1 MSSLIPSLFGGL
13 SLINNSSRTGTVI
26 VQQTTQTETRT
37 TVQKQ
42 LRHYVLLFDLSGS
55 MAGGKIRAMVEQFKE
70 FRKSVLKK
78 KDYISV
84 ISFTNNV
91 RVLAD
96 SLQVDQV
103 DFRNLVA
110 QISVASGGTALY
122 DAILKGIEVARSFS
136 RSKKDVVTELV
147 AFTDG
152 QDQHSSTALI
162 DVKSKVAKPGV
173 ANFNM
178 IVLVVGTSGIPAMQA
193 ICSEPQ
199 HAHLISEDD
208 CNAEA
213 IRKVFGKMTK
223 IMKKKVT
230 TVTTQAFTVSAP
242 AISAM
247 RVPSKRRSL
256 ARLTGGGVPANRCRT
271 SLKTALKKTCIAPEC
286 GNKVG
291 ANYDLCKTC
300 NKRLRGPTSRSTRR
314 STPRTG
320 KSTPRQRPHYLMQ
333 ATPVK
338 QTCLTAYCRNK
349 VGQGY
354 SLCQHCNASGP
365 TFGAPF

>member
-1 MSSLIPSLFGGL
+1 
-13 SLINNSSRTGTVI
+13 
-26 VQQTTQTETRT
+26 
-37 TVQKQ
+37 
-42 LRHYVLLFDLSGS
+42 
-55 MAGGKIRAMVEQFKE
+55 MVEQFKE

-152 QDQHSSTALI
+152 SDVHSLKKLI
-162 DVKSKVAKPGV
+162 EVQTKVAKPGV
-173 ANFNM
+173 SNFNM

-193 ICSEPQ
+193 ICSKPQ

-208 CNAEA
+208 C
-213 IRKVFGKMTK
+213 
-223 IMKKKVT
+223 
-230 TVTTQAFTVSAP
+230 SA
-242 AISAM
+242 
-247 RVPSKRRSL
+247 
-256 ARLTGGGVPANRCRT
+256 
-271 SLKTALKKTCIAPEC
+271 
-286 GNKVG
+286 
-291 ANYDLCKTC
+291 
-300 NKRLRGPTSRSTRR
+300 
-314 STPRTG
+314 
-320 KSTPRQRPHYLMQ
+320 
-333 ATPVK
+333 
-338 QTCLTAYCRNK
+338 
-349 VGQGY
+349 
-354 SLCQHCNASGP
+354 
-365 TFGAPF
+365 